1 VPENTFSI
9 MASTSS
15 NLKNDPAC
23 VQVYNFAQLAA
34 KHPDYPFPADGRGPF
49 AIWQEGVA
57 PGDMTFT
64 TAEFFLTREGSWLP
78 LSMFISLPVDV
89 RRALC
94 ILDSAAE
101 AHALIA
107 DLAGPVR
114 IYGKAGGGAE

>member
-1 VPENTFSI
+1 

-23 VQVYNFAQLAA
+23 IEVYNFARLAA
-34 KHPDYPFPADGRGPF
+34 KHPDYPFPSDGRGPF

-57 PGDMTFT
+57 PGDLTFT

-78 LSMFISLPVDV
+78 LATFLTMPVDV

-94 ILDSAAE
+94 IVDSAAE
-101 AHALIA
+101 AHAMIA

-114 IYGKAGGGAE
+114 IYGAASSGGEV